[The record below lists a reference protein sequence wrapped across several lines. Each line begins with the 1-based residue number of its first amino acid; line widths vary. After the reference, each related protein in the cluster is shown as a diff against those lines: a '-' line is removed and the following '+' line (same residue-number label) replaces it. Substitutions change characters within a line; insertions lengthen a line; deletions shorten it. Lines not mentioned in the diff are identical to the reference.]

1 MRFYDNNNEL
11 TKEFFENIIIF
22 SLYNHNSK
30 TIPYLMSFLTEQDEY
45 FYRTVTTD
53 KTANV
58 IDEATAMASDFVH
71 FCSDGEN
78 HIFIRN
84 DIFPIINETIA
95 DLLENNQIQSI
106 WDRKDEI
113 VSALQIKVKITDV
126 DIKDLIPSK
135 TIRDYL
141 ETIHYALTDF
151 QKATLIW
158 NCIYYNH
165 TEKLEYLLK
174 LEKKTND
181 KLLKKQIMQRLCFE
195 NKSLI
200 NIRNND
206 DCVYISFGDDNGDFI
221 CYKEFKNALKN
232 AKTNKYRIIEK
243 HRLADYKGDIT
254 LRNHNEVNTYMSPGT
269 ITMPDSDNQFMGAV
283 YLNDSYEISNVI
295 SYETTE
301 QENAEVSSFDPKRFE
316 YAYTPIPFPEE
327 MLQAGLKVKN
337 LINKKEGI
345 IDTTVE
351 RWNEFLSTVNSGTY
365 VDFSD
370 YALVVGFY
378 EKNGTSYHEHI
389 NPIFLEIVE

>member
-1 MRFYDNNNEL
+1 MKFYDNNNEL

-22 SLYNHNSK
+22 SLYKHDSK
-30 TIPYLMSFLTEQDEY
+30 TIPYLMNFLTEQDEY

-53 KTANV
+53 KRANV
-58 IDEATAMASDFVH
+58 IDDVTAMASDFLH

-84 DIFPIINETIA
+84 DIYPLINETIA
-95 DLLENNQIQSI
+95 DLLENNQIQNI
-106 WDRKDEI
+106 WNRKDEI

-126 DIKDLIPSK
+126 DIKNLIPSE
-135 TIRDYL
+135 TIRNYL

-165 TEKLEYLLK
+165 AEKLEHLLK

-181 KLLKKQIMQRLCFE
+181 KLLKKQIKQRFCFE

-200 NIRNND
+200 NIRNSD
-206 DCVYISFGDDNGDFI
+206 DCVYISFGVDNDDFI
-221 CYKEFKNALKN
+221 CYKEFENALEN
-232 AKTNKYRIIEK
+232 AKANNKHRTIEK
-243 HRLADYKGDIT
+243 HRLADSKGDIT
-254 LRNHNEVNTYMSPGT
+254 LRNLNEVNTYMFPKAVT
-269 ITMPDSDNQFMGAV
+269 LPDSDNQFMGVV
-283 YLNDSYEISNVI
+283 YLNDSYEISSVI
-295 SYETTE
+295 SYEITE
-301 QENAEVSSFDPKRFE
+301 QENAEVSSFNSKRFE

-327 MLQAGLKVKN
+327 MLQAGLKVKD
-337 LINKKEGI
+337 LANKKEGI
-345 IDTTVE
+345 IGTTVE

-370 YALVVGFY
+370 YALVVDFN
-378 EKNGTSYHEHI
+378 EKTVQAITNI
-389 NPIFLEIVE
+389 